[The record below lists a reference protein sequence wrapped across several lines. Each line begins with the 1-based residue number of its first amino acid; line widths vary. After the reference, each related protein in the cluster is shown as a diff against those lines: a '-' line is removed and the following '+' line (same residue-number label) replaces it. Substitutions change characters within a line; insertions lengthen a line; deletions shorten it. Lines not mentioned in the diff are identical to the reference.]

1 MSRRGRSGCRCCGYC
16 PAGRIPGDSLS
27 RPPLIYS
34 YGDNGVR
41 IQRTEFCISR
51 LLAYRCIR
59 TYKTAE
65 TIRGKSLLG
74 RSDTTFYRDTIP
86 ESKKMAEDILQ
97 HCKPK
102 TRLCI
107 AINISCEDEFIV
119 TRNVKAWKG
128 KLPDMHKKPAVF
140 LIYRG

>member
-1 MSRRGRSGCRCCGYC
+1 
-16 PAGRIPGDSLS
+16 
-27 RPPLIYS
+27 
-34 YGDNGVR
+34 
-41 IQRTEFCISR
+41 
-51 LLAYRCIR
+51 
-59 TYKTAE
+59 
-65 TIRGKSLLG
+65 
-74 RSDTTFYRDTIP
+74 
-86 ESKKMAEDILQ
+86 MAEDILQ